1 MAEVLLASYHT
12 IMSHFMNQINNAPL
26 NFLTTFAVFIVHI
39 LFLFPLK
46 FSKGCDRIA
55 LNIHLVIGQD
65 VGHDATSSCESYGLE
80 PLEVVQEILVG
91 VGEIVIKIGSE
102 S

>member
-1 MAEVLLASYHT
+1 
-12 IMSHFMNQINNAPL
+12 MSAP
-26 NFLTTFAVFIVHI
+26 II
-39 LFLFPLK
+39 WPDLFPLK

-65 VGHDATSSCESYGLE
+65 VGHDATSSCESYGLK

-102 S
+102 SVIIQFETGL